1 MSDSLLVKKAMLQ
14 QNCMYN
20 EERKNVK
27 LPKQSFI
34 NAVTCVMKVT
44 NSYEFNL
51 NKLRTGVLKQCSTQI
66 KSSLEKHYVNI

>member
-1 MSDSLLVKKAMLQ
+1 MSDSILVKKAMLQ

-27 LPKQSFI
+27 LPKRSFI

-44 NSYEFNL
+44 NSLNL
-51 NKLRTGVLKQCSTQI
+51 ILIN
-66 KSSLEKHYVNI
+66 